1 MPRILNRI
9 PHYSPNRRRP
19 GHNAL
24 HVSPTQDNRFLERPG
39 ALIPLL
45 ESPESESSGDGFL
58 EYLCKGSVAGSD
70 TSSTKY
76 HSCQTFDNTAITS
89 QGGISWTSSASSND
103 DSADIGAK
111 KNDSSIPSLT
121 ESACSTPNSSPAYS
135 VDYRIDSP
143 VPRDLDARSD
153 FFRTPT
159 QGTEL
164 TCCQKFSFVSK
175 ENKYN
180 KMRPRAQS
188 PSIGGGDWGQFVDV
202 SCGHI

>member
-19 GHNAL
+19 GQHNAL
-24 HVSPTQDNRFLERPG
+24 SPRQDDRFLERPG

-45 ESPESESSGDGFL
+45 ESPESSESPGGGFL

-76 HSCQTFDNTAITS
+76 HSCQTFDNMAITS

-103 DSADIGAK
+103 DSAYIGAK

-121 ESACSTPNSSPAYS
+121 ESACSTPHTSPVYS

-143 VPRDLDARSD
+143 VPRDLDSRSD
-153 FFRTPT
+153 FFRSPT
-159 QGTEL
+159 QGTEH
-164 TCCQKFSFVSK
+164 TFCQKFSFVSK

-180 KMRPRAQS
+180 KMRPRAHS

-202 SCGHI
+202 SCGRI